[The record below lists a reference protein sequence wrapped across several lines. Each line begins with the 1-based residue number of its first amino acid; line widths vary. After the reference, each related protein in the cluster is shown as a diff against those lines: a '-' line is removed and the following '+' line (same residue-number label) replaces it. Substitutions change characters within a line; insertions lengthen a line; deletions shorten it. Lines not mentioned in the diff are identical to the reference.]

1 MSTLEDIVQRSQQ
14 HVRYADPSSSVFEA
28 VDAMREHHV
37 RALLVG
43 TAADPVGIFCEC
55 DVLERVVLGRRDPDR
70 TRVGEVM
77 TAPLVFLP
85 ADASASEALDY
96 LRQNRVHQVPILGEE
111 SVVGIVSSSDLMR
124 WALDERDRELYSMR
138 SYVSGWYSTA
148 TLESAGDD
156 SDVPTK
162 AGHG

>member
-1 MSTLEDIVQRSQQ
+1 MSTLEDIVQRSEQ
-14 HVRYADPSSSVFEA
+14 HVRYTQATSTVYEA

-43 TAADPVGIFCEC
+43 SAADPVGIFCEC
-55 DVLERVVLGRRDPDR
+55 DVLERVVLGRRDPDH
-70 TRVGEVM
+70 TPVAEVM

-96 LRQNRVHQVPILGEE
+96 LRQNRVHQVPILGDE

-124 WALDERDRELYSMR
+124 WALDERDRELHSMR
-138 SYVSGWYSTA
+138 SYVSGWYSVA
-148 TLESAGDD
+148 TVAEEGD
-156 SDVPTK
+156 DVPTK